1 MAEVKDALTS
11 SDIANLLKSK
21 GELDKSVGDV
31 KKEDENAKEYKDLI
45 ANLNKKGP
53 DIKKFL
59 DVGQKHVSNT
69 SRNSQDYKDVRKDL
83 TDLVNQAKKAINAMK
98 AAKVKTEK
106 DALKEGHIAVLAKA
120 KEN

>member
-83 TDLVNQAKKAINAMK
+83 TDLVNQAKKAINAIK
-98 AAKVKTEK
+98 AAKVRTEK
-106 DALKEGHIAVLAKA
+106 DTLKEGHVAVLTKA
-120 KEN
+120 